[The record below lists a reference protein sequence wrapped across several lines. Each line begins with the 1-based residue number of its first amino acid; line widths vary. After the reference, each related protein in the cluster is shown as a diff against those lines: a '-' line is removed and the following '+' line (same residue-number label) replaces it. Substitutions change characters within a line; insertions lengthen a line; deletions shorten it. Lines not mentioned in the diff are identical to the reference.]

1 MALRLKAK
9 CKITAV
15 PLSSR
20 MALFRLGLTCVRV
33 EISHS
38 VPASHPAGRSP
49 SRRRGG
55 VPAAWPP
62 SGQPE
67 LRGAV
72 VGRLFHSINLMLE
85 RYLSFSLVVLSVN
98 SPPGGPCGAVRR
110 YGPAPA
116 RPVPQSAVMAA
127 ERERRFY
134 RELPKV
140 VSGSG
145 RRLRARPREGQSPA
159 CTPGGG
165 PGAGTGRRVLSHGL
179 DEWSG

>member
-62 SGQPE
+62 LRSAGAPRGGVRTVVSLNKLDVGAVLE
-67 LRGAV
+67 FLLGCAFRELSARRALRGGAPLWPRP
-72 VGRLFHSINLMLE
+72 GPPCATKCRHGGGAGAAL
-85 RYLSFSLVVLSVN
+85 LS
-98 SPPGGPCGAVRR
+98 GA
-110 YGPAPA
+110 A
-116 RPVPQSAVMAA
+116 QSG
-127 ERERRFY
+127 E
-134 RELPKV
+134 
-140 VSGSG
+140 
-145 RRLRARPREGQSPA
+145 RLRAAAACAASRGAEPCLPAGRWAGGWHGAAGFVPR
-159 CTPGGG
+159 T
-165 PGAGTGRRVLSHGL
+165 
-179 DEWSG
+179 